1 MESGVNRTALLAWAI
16 GGIFAPLGGI
26 SAGII
31 TYAEYSQHRL
41 PKGRAAREALRS
53 GAVATVVLL
62 TVTGLFGW
70 WVGRS

>member
-1 MESGVNRTALLAWAI
+1 MNRTALLAWAI

-53 GAVATVVLL
+53 GAVAKVVLL